1 MYPTEGECLR
11 YYSVFLLREIHRA
24 SECALQDPQRPIGSR
39 GEANLVLPRG
49 FQKVNPLIICAIVK
63 INSRGECHGA
73 AWRRIEEQCDAKA
86 RGRAFRTGL
95 CKRHGSDSDPKAVPE
110 ERSPKGRSGEG
121 SCDEHCGGEGR
132 SGKADL
138 IDAR

>member
-1 MYPTEGECLR
+1 MVI
-11 YYSVFLLREIHRA
+11 SN
-24 SECALQDPQRPIGSR
+24 SEFR
-39 GEANLVLPRG
+39 GE
-49 FQKVNPLIICAIVK
+49 F
-63 INSRGECHGA
+63 HGA
-73 AWRRIEEQCDAKA
+73 AWRRIDEQCDAKA

-121 SCDEHCGGEGR
+121 SCDDHCGGEGR

-138 IDAR
+138 SDAR

>member
-1 MYPTEGECLR
+1 MK
-11 YYSVFLLREIHRA
+11 SVVSGFANVPMMGFSRLREIHRA
-24 SECALQDPQRPIGSR
+24 SECALQGLLRPIDSR

-110 ERSPKGRSGEG
+110 ERSPKGRSGEA
-121 SCDEHCGGEGR
+121 EAVR
-132 SGKADL
+132 L
-138 IDAR
+138 I

>member
-1 MYPTEGECLR
+1 MKIVVRLFANVPMMG
-11 YYSVFLLREIHRA
+11 FIPLREIHRA
-24 SECALQDPQRPIGSR
+24 SECALQGLLRPIDSR
-39 GEANLVLPRG
+39 GEAKLVSPRG

-95 CKRHGSDSDPKAVPE
+95 CKRHGSGSDPKAVPE
-110 ERSPKGRSGEG
+110 ERSPKGRSGVL
-121 SCDEHCGGEGR
+121 SHKSVKTR
-132 SGKADL
+132 QRARQNQGKT
-138 IDAR
+138 